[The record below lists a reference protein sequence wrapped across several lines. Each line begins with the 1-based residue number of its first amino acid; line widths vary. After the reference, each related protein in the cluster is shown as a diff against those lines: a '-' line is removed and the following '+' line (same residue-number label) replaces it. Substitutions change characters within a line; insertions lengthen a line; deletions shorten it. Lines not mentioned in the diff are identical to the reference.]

1 MAAALCSVPGC
12 LVAASAAAGSQRHAG
27 AAPRPAATLRQQPWR
42 AASGLLPPQQL
53 QQRPSI
59 AASRR
64 RRHAAAPAAV
74 ATTGDGGGS
83 GEPAPPAVGAAG
95 GLKQLLRAVYDWL
108 CSIKP
113 PKSLWRSIAA
123 LVLGGEALV
132 RILQGEGRLALRES
146 AARVLRVA
154 VRKGMVQGNHIQ
166 TNKVLALHDAGKIH
180 WKNTIEQLDMVGPRS
195 LGVCLLTAAFVGMVF
210 TIQFIR
216 WVAAGVS
223 VQAGGWL
230 IGRKRR
236 MHAVS
241 LL

>member
-12 LVAASAAAGSQRHAG
+12 PAAASASARSQQH
-27 AAPRPAATLRQQPWR
+27 AAPAARPAATLRQQPWR
-42 AASGLLPPQQL
+42 AACGLRPPQQQL
-53 QQRPSI
+53 QRSSI

-74 ATTGDGGGS
+74 ATTGDGGSS
-83 GEPAPPAVGAAG
+83 GEPAPQAVGAVG

-132 RILQGEGRLALRES
+132 RILQGEGRLALRVC
-146 AARVLRVA
+146 AACVLRVA
-154 VRKGMVQGNHIQ
+154 VRKGMVQGNNIQ
-166 TNKVLALHDAGKIH
+166 TTTLFALHDAGKIH

-216 WVAAGVS
+216 WVAAGV
-223 VQAGGWL
+223 VLQAGC
-230 IGRKRR
+230 
-236 MHAVS
+236 
-241 LL
+241 